1 MKAPSQFKQ
10 LLPRHAEGIRQ
21 SRARI
26 REDIESIRE
35 TVRAT
40 GRTLRDARASIER
53 ADAVLA
59 RDSGPGQT
67 SLAAY
72 PGGRQLRGNED

>member
-1 MKAPSQFKQ
+1 MKAPPQFKQ
-10 LLPRHAEGIRQ
+10 PLLPRHAEGIRQ

-40 GRTLRDARASIER
+40 RRTIRDARASIER

-59 RDSGPGQT
+59 RDSGH
-67 SLAAY
+67 SLALH
-72 PGGRQLRGNED
+72 GVS

>member
-1 MKAPSQFKQ
+1 MKAPPQFKQ

-21 SRARI
+21 SRARV

-40 GRTLRDARASIER
+40 RRTIRDARASVER

-59 RDSGPGQT
+59 RGSGPGQT
-67 SLAAY
+67 NFAAY
-72 PGGRQLRGNED
+72 PGRRQLWGEEI